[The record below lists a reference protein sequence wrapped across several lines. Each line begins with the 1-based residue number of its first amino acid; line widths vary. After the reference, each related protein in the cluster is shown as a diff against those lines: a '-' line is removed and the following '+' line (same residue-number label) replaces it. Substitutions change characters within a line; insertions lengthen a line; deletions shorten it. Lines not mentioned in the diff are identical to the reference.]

1 MSATW
6 ARVTSFENL
15 CAAAQRAARHK
26 RRVAGAAR
34 FLERLEPEALALQ
47 RELTQG
53 TWRPGRPTSF
63 TIRDPKVRVI
73 TAAPFRDRVVHHA
86 LIDPLE
92 QRLDAALVPQ
102 SFACRKGKGTHR
114 ALAHARDLVRTHTH
128 FLKLDIEQ
136 CFDSIEH
143 RVVMDTLGSLRLEPE
158 LMALAAHILAGP
170 PCGEAQATR
179 GLAIG
184 NLTSQWFAN
193 LVLGKLDRFALALP
207 GVEGYARY
215 MDDFVLSGRS
225 KSELRAANAAVA
237 RFLQDDLRLELK
249 QRATILA
256 PSSQGLPFLGWRVH
270 PGVLRVRRESL
281 RHLRRRVR
289 HRRWELRTGRID
301 SERWIATLRA
311 VSAHLAQGD
320 TLALRRSW
328 LGPLVHEQG
337 SGFPTPRTA

>member
-1 MSATW
+1 MRAW
-6 ARVTSFENL
+6 LEIASFQNL
-15 CAAAQRAARHK
+15 CRAARRAAHGK
-26 RRVAGAAR
+26 RKTRSVAS
-34 FLERLEPEALALQ
+34 FLERLEPETLRLQ
-47 RELTQG
+47 DELEHDA
-53 TWRPGRPTSF
+53 WRPSRPATF
-63 TIRDPKVRVI
+63 TIHDPKLRQI
-73 TAAPFRDRVVHHA
+73 SAAPFRDRVVHHA
-86 LIDPLE
+86 LVDPLE
-92 QRLDAALVPQ
+92 PLFEAALVPET
-102 SFACRKGKGTHR
+102 FACRRGKGTR
-114 ALAHARDLVRTHTH
+114 AALIHAQELVARFPW
-128 FLKLDIEQ
+128 FLKLDVAK
-136 CFDSIEH
+136 CFESIDH
-143 RVVMDTLGSLRLEPE
+143 AVVAEVL
-158 LMALAAHILAGP
+158 
-170 PCGEAQATR
+170 R
-179 GLAIG
+179 GLGLEARVERLCLRILHGVEGRAAVGLPIG

-215 MDDFVLSGRS
+215 MDDFVLSGRF

-237 RFLQDDLRLELK
+237 RFLQDDLRLGLK